1 MSEGGSSESLVVLL
15 MLKLRRHAVTFIL
28 TLKCVLID
36 SAFSKLGQAAGSCSP
51 PARTIFHPPACII
64 DDTRA
69 SPLQPSP
76 AHSSPAQPSTAQPSP
91 AQPSTAQ
98 HSPASPAR
106 AGTMSRSADTRY
118 LQSANSS
125 AGPGRGSRA
134 QP

>member
-76 AHSSPAQPSTAQPSP
+76 AHSSLAQPSP
-91 AQPSTAQ
+91 AQASTAQ
-98 HSPASPAR
+98 HSQPS
-106 AGTMSRSADTRY
+106 
-118 LQSANSS
+118 
-125 AGPGRGSRA
+125 PGRHNEQIR
-134 QP
+134 

>member
-76 AHSSPAQPSTAQPSP
+76 A
-91 AQPSTAQ
+91 QPSTAQ
-98 HSPASPAR
+98 HSPAQPSQP
-106 AGTMSRSADTRY
+106 S
-118 LQSANSS
+118 
-125 AGPGRGSRA
+125 PGRHNEQIR
-134 QP
+134 

>member
-69 SPLQPSP
+69 SPLQPT
-76 AHSSPAQPSTAQPSP
+76 PAQPSTAQHSP

-125 AGPGRGSRA
+125 AGPGSGSRA